1 MEKYTKQ
8 RYGFSLL
15 ELIIVVLLISIATG
29 LVINNIGTK
38 KKTTNELTPLN
49 LRENIVKLLG
59 NGGEFFC
66 ISKCQE
72 CYYSNSAY
80 KGQLR
85 LGEIEAY
92 ILDESD
98 NLQKI
103 DFGRIDDEKVC
114 LRYRVYPNHSSS
126 KMVLKNN
133 EGLYLLPS
141 YFGKTQK
148 VKDLQKAEELWLKDT
163 DIASSQGDFY

>member
-1 MEKYTKQ
+1 MIKYTKN

-15 ELIIVVLLISIATG
+15 ELIVVVLLISISSG
-29 LVINNIGTK
+29 LIISNQGTK
-38 KKTTNELTPLN
+38 KNITNELTPLN
-49 LRENIVKLLG
+49 LRENVLKLLSS
-59 NGGEFFC
+59 GGEFFC

-72 CYYSNSAY
+72 CYYGDSLY
-80 KGQLR
+80 KNKIE

-92 ILDESD
+92 ILDEND

-114 LRYRVYPNHSSS
+114 LRYRVYPNHSTS
-126 KMVLKNN
+126 KMVLKNS
-133 EGLYLLPS
+133 EGVYLLPS

-148 VKDLQKAEELWLKDT
+148 VKDTQEAEELWLKDN

>member
-1 MEKYTKQ
+1 MIKYAKY

-15 ELIIVVLLISIATG
+15 ELIIVVLLISISSG
-29 LVINNIGTK
+29 LIINNQGSK
-38 KKTTNELTPLN
+38 KNITDRLTPLN
-49 LRENIVKLLG
+49 LRENIVKLIG

-72 CYYSNSAY
+72 CYYNNSPY
-80 KGQLR
+80 KNMVE
-85 LGEIEAY
+85 LGELEVY
-92 ILDESD
+92 IMDIND

-114 LRYRVYPNHSSS
+114 LRYRVYPNHSTS
-126 KMVLKNN
+126 KMVIKNSD
-133 EGLYLLPS
+133 GVYLLPS

-148 VKDLQKAEELWLKDT
+148 VSNLQEAEELWLKDS
-163 DIASSQGDFY
+163 DIVSNQGDFY